1 MTNTFFEENTYYPI
15 EKLIEGL
22 KQSGFTHFTVLN
34 DAIYPVKIPVK
45 SGDPVEPAPS
55 ALPLVCDF
63 ISQGKLRVGDDV
75 LVSDKTNTFTVAS
88 INYES
93 TDSMAIVVFDKNNE
107 KYALSYNLQGWCF
120 VQDKF
125 KKDAEHIIKITRDG
139 NVVAEGNRYKDTP

>member
-63 ISQGKLRVGDDV
+63 ISQGRLQVGDVVIDNLGNV
-75 LVSDKTNTFTVAS
+75 EIVTNIVTDDPDDKYPIHTNEETYS
-88 INYES
+88 LN
-93 TDSMAIVVFDKNNE
+93 
-107 KYALSYNLQGWCF
+107 GWEAKHRSF
-120 VQDKF
+120 N
-125 KKDAEHIIKITRDG
+125 KDFIHIIKITRDG